1 MKRVAA
7 ANSERPF
14 KRPFDC
20 SVLFDGTDE
29 IGAATRV
36 KSALVAKDWAEENL
50 IQPDKGD
57 QNVRGGIVNPSAHL
71 TQAFHCL
78 TFLARR

>member
-1 MKRVAA
+1 MAA
-7 ANSERPF
+7 ANSQCPF
-14 KRPFDC
+14 EC
-20 SVLFDGTDE
+20 ALNCAVLFDGPDE

-36 KSALVAKDWAEENL
+36 KSALVAEDWTEENL
-50 IQPDKGD
+50 IQPHEGD

-71 TQAFHCL
+71 THSFHCL